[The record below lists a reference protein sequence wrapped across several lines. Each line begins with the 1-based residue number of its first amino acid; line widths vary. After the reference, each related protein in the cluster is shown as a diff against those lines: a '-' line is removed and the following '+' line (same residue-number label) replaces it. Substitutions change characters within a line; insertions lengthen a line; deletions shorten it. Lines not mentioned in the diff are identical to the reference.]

1 MMADEH
7 NPQVALVT
15 GAGYGLGQAIA
26 VRLSAMGCRVYG
38 ADLSAQHLEQTQSL
52 IQARGGAFSSYVFDV
67 TRPQEWGDWICSV
80 LEDGAGLHILVN
92 NAGGVAGQV
101 HQDIE
106 EVGDD
111 DWDTVLKINLYS
123 VFYGI
128 RAVAP
133 VMKAQAY
140 GRIVNISSGAGR
152 SHSLTGIQAYTSAK
166 AGQIG
171 LTRQMAAELGPHGI
185 TVNNVAPGFVRSNPT
200 TEKQWRAMGETGQN
214 QLIAS
219 IPVRRLGT
227 AGDIAAV
234 VGFLAS
240 PEAGY
245 VTGQIVSADGGL
257 QMF

>member
-1 MMADEH
+1 MMATEH
-7 NPQVALVT
+7 HPQVALVT

-26 VRLSAMGCRVYG
+26 VRLSAMGCHVYG
-38 ADLSAQHLEQTQSL
+38 ADLFPEHLEETQRL
-52 IQARGGAFSSYVFDV
+52 IQSRGGVFSRYVFDV
-67 TRPQEWGDWICSV
+67 THPHEWEEWTSFV
-80 LEDGAGLHILVN
+80 LDGGAGLHILVN

-106 EVGDD
+106 EVGND

-133 VMKAQAY
+133 VMKAQEY

-200 TEKQWRAMGETGQN
+200 TEKQWQAMGETGQN
-214 QLIAS
+214 QLVAS
-219 IPVRRLGT
+219 IPVRRLGS
-227 AGDIAAV
+227 AEDIAAV

-245 VTGQIVSADGGL
+245 VTGQVVSADGGL

>member
-1 MMADEH
+1 MMAAEH
-7 NPQVALVT
+7 PHQVALVT

-26 VRLSAMGCRVYG
+26 VRLSAMGCHVYG
-38 ADLSAQHLEQTQSL
+38 ADLFHEHLEQTQRL
-52 IQARGGAFSSYVFDV
+52 IESSGGIFSSYVFDV
-67 TRPQEWGDWICSV
+67 TRPHEWEEWIRFV
-80 LEDGAGLHILVN
+80 RDNEAGLHILVN

-106 EVGDD
+106 EVGND

-123 VFYGI
+123 VFYGV

-133 VMKAQAY
+133 IMKAQAY

-171 LTRQMAAELGPHGI
+171 FTRQMAAELGPHGI

-200 TEKQWRAMGETGQN
+200 TEKQWEAMGETGQN
-214 QLIAS
+214 QLVSS
-219 IPVRRLGT
+219 IPVRRLGNP
-227 AGDIAAV
+227 ADIAAV

-245 VTGQIVSADGGL
+245 VTGQIVSVDGGL